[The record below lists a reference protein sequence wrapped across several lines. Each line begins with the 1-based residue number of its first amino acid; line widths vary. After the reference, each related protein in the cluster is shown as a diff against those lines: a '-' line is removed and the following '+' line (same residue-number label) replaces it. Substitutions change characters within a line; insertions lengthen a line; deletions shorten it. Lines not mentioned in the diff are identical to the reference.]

1 MKYFDNEVGDKVPL
15 MLQVLAAS
23 YLGLGII
30 ATIMIRFP
38 SEIDPDKMLATL
50 EAEELKK
57 RKEGAPPPPP
67 PVLPAHKECV
77 EM

>member
-1 MKYFDNEVGDKVPL
+1 

-23 YLGLGII
+23 YFGLGII
-30 ATIMIRFP
+30 ATIMVRYP
-38 SEIDPDKMLATL
+38 TEIDPDKMLATL
-50 EAEELKK
+50 EAEEKKK
-57 RKEGAPPPPP
+57 RKEGAPAPAP